1 MLRRPPENLPDPF
14 LFDSEKLLRELD
26 RIREQVLL
34 IPCTGDTNATHFG
47 INNAVSAIWNL
58 REDLRYLISLR
69 ATMQNSWAMKHHAIP
84 APSTTPKAKPT
95 RRAGRHGGRT
105 KRASTA

>member
-1 MLRRPPENLPDPF
+1 MLRRPPETLPDPF
-14 LFDSEKLLRELD
+14 LFDSEKLMRELD

-69 ATMQNSWAMKHHAIP
+69 ASMQHSWATKHHAIP
-84 APSTTPKAKPT
+84 ASSTTPKAKPT
-95 RRAGRHGGRT
+95 RRASRHGRRT
-105 KRASTA
+105 KRAGTV